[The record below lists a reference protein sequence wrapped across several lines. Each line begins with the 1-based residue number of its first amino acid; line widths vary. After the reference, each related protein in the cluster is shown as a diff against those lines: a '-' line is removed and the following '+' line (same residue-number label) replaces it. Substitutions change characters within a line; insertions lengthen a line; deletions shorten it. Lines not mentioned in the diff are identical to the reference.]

1 MLRFHY
7 APAPIRNKERLCG
20 LTDYL
25 QKKICPLV
33 YLSAPPV
40 PGHGANPAANKFE
53 TVIELDSRD
62 VLSVESQLENVTT
75 PETWLADVQKIQAEI
90 VGKAWEAT
98 VTDGIEDTVKSGID
112 ETVEVDATV
121 KFGIEET
128 ATVED
133 SSAIAVPELLELSD
147 ELLTA
152 LLQTE
157 RTTAKVHTKTSCHR
171 RFFQDSDM
179 TDPLIDVNK
188 PPLVPLRFP
197 RGCIAEWCQN
207 ACGASVSGLQQVGF
221 PDQADR

>member
-1 MLRFHY
+1 MDVH
-7 APAPIRNKERLCG
+7 NKN
-20 LTDYL
+20 
-25 QKKICPLV
+25 LV
-33 YLSAPPV
+33 YEYLIMTGKLVELSCFKMGKLETTKLLV
-40 PGHGANPAANKFE
+40 LSITIDGVDE
-53 TVIELDSRD
+53 TVRE
-62 VLSVESQLENVTT
+62 
-75 PETWLADVQKIQAEI
+75 
-90 VGKAWEAT
+90 
-98 VTDGIEDTVKSGID
+98 GIEDIVKSGID

-128 ATVED
+128 VTVED
-133 SSAIAVPELLELSD
+133 SSAIAVPELLDDSD

-157 RTTAKVHTKTSCHR
+157 RTTAKVHTKTSCQR

-179 TDPLIDVNK
+179 IDPLIDVNK
-188 PPLVPLRFP
+188 PPLVPLRFR